1 MHDAQ
6 GGRLSAFSALLV
18 TARTARGTVT
28 RQLASI
34 AALEYVVRRA
44 VPTP

>member
-1 MHDAQ
+1 VRSAQ
-6 GGRLSAFSALLV
+6 GGRLSALSALVV

-34 AALEYVVRRA
+34 AGLEYLVRRA